1 MRNANEAIQSM
12 GKLCKMADTKLLLV
26 QISTI
31 IRSKSFSKTETNEKL
46 DEIGTLITKKINS
59 MKASGNKH
67 IVQDDFAALQLPK
80 NEMARASPEDLMPA
94 RYCEILSCLST
105 LSL

>member
-1 MRNANEAIQSM
+1 MRDANEAIQSM

-67 IVQDDFAALQLPK
+67 IVQDDFAALQLP
-80 NEMARASPEDLMPA
+80 NSEMARAPED
-94 RYCEILSCLST
+94 
-105 LSL
+105 